1 MYHFGHVLRYL
12 GRPLHVI
19 EPCVGLGG
27 FREFCRLPEV
37 SYHSSGAFDFH
48 PSFQGFYDNVNQ
60 GTSTPEA
67 KGLRLG
73 PVDGDVMGLPIEE
86 LQDAELLLS
95 GPPCQPFAEGGRHGG
110 ADDPRSE
117 VYETVVGW
125 VIELAWRGVLVMF
138 LIENSCNMKSYAFF
152 WEMFRRLASC
162 IPFFA
167 IDVVEL
173 DLADIYPHRRR
184 RMWLRG
190 MRRDACGHSSL
201 PQPLGRA
208 DMQAPLGACPT
219 LLDVLLPGCPNVGP
233 GDLSTDRLRDN
244 MSAYTATIIEDREK
258 GITGTIAVVELD
270 RSPKK
275 VYGTKVM
282 YDVTPPLRCT
292 GPSIFLFSVD
302 DIDLELTKRK
312 VHRFL
317 LDEERFAL
325 QGHSYKYHG
334 HFKSQRAS
342 RASTGNAYPVPMLVS
357 VMQPMLSQA
366 VRSGALS
373 KKGKVVKCLDEL
385 ISLVPGEGIVGD
397 AFDELDELGRP
408 TKKAKRQRK

>member
-27 FREFCRLPEV
+27 FREFCRLSEV

-208 DMQAPLGACPT
+208 DMQAPFGGVSDSPRRLVAR
-219 LLDVLLPGCPNVGP
+219 LPERRPR
-233 GDLSTDRLRDN
+233 RL
-244 MSAYTATIIEDREK
+244 
-258 GITGTIAVVELD
+258 
-270 RSPKK
+270 
-275 VYGTKVM
+275 
-282 YDVTPPLRCT
+282 
-292 GPSIFLFSVD
+292 
-302 DIDLELTKRK
+302 
-312 VHRFL
+312 VHRSL
-317 LDEERFAL
+317 AGQHERL
-325 QGHSYKYHG
+325 HG
-334 HFKSQRAS
+334 HDHRGPREGDHRHHRGRGARPFAQKGLWHKGHVRCHASPEVHGPVYLPLQRG
-342 RASTGNAYPVPMLVS
+342 RH
-357 VMQPMLSQA
+357 
-366 VRSGALS
+366 RSGA
-373 KKGKVVKCLDEL
+373 DEE
-385 ISLVPGEGIVGD
+385 EG
-397 AFDELDELGRP
+397 APLPAR
-408 TKKAKRQRK
+408 